1 MNLVT
6 KKTPISKLPKKM
18 GWGQFDSPVCN
29 FFLWQRPQ
37 QNLHVLEIWVKTT
50 YEQGGRGL
58 EEHIAQKNGPLT
70 WPCAFPHQI
79 AEEHRQSAWGDV
91 DVSLQPK
98 TTAKIRD
105 KKGDGDF
112 SYRKGE
118 VCGIADLNSDSALPD
133 SEPRDAAAA
142 DHQKSPKIIDDL

>member
-1 MNLVT
+1 M
-6 KKTPISKLPKKM
+6 
-18 GWGQFDSPVCN
+18 
-29 FFLWQRPQ
+29 
-37 QNLHVLEIWVKTT
+37 

-58 EEHIAQKNGPLT
+58 EEHIAQKKDPSPDPVLSPTRLQRSTGRARGEMLMS
-70 WPCAFPHQI
+70 PCNQ
-79 AEEHRQSAWGDV
+79 
-91 DVSLQPK
+91 K

>member
-1 MNLVT
+1 
-6 KKTPISKLPKKM
+6 
-18 GWGQFDSPVCN
+18 
-29 FFLWQRPQ
+29 
-37 QNLHVLEIWVKTT
+37 
-50 YEQGGRGL
+50 
-58 EEHIAQKNGPLT
+58 
-70 WPCAFPHQI
+70 
-79 AEEHRQSAWGDV
+79 
-91 DVSLQPK
+91 LQPK

>member
-1 MNLVT
+1 
-6 KKTPISKLPKKM
+6 
-18 GWGQFDSPVCN
+18 
-29 FFLWQRPQ
+29 
-37 QNLHVLEIWVKTT
+37 
-50 YEQGGRGL
+50 
-58 EEHIAQKNGPLT
+58 
-70 WPCAFPHQI
+70 
-79 AEEHRQSAWGDV
+79 
-91 DVSLQPK
+91 LQPK

-142 DHQKSPKIIDDL
+142 DHQKSPKNHRRLVERFRGARDGDELTYLICVSCTPPPPPPPLRILAARGDDLNKKKHNEILDQPPWIENDTAREDTLTWV